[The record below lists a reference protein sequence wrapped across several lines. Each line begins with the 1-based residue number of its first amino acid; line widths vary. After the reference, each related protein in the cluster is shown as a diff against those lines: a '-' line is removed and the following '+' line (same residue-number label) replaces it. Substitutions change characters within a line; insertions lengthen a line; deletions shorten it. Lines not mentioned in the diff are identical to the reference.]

1 MKTDLATSIVAA
13 IIGVVVS
20 YFVCGIFLPE
30 ISSVSFDI
38 LEVEGD
44 TDYSLTDPDPE
55 VFNYR
60 AVDPTVE
67 VYVGQCEQD
76 TNGNCLENTVTPETP
91 SPEVTPEPE
100 ETPEENGST
109 DMPDIPD
116 DIPVEEDTEDGS
128 AD

>member
-13 IIGVVVS
+13 IIGVIVA

-38 LEVEGD
+38 LETEGEP
-44 TDYSLTDPDPE
+44 DYTLVDPNPE

-67 VYVGQCEQD
+67 VYVGQDNPEED
-76 TNGNCLENTVTPETP
+76 NTTILPETP
-91 SPEVTPEPE
+91 ADTPTD
-100 ETPEENGST
+100 TPTEEENGPT
-109 DMPDIPD
+109 EMPDIPED
-116 DIPVEEDTEDGS
+116 TPVEEDDENGTTD
-128 AD
+128 